1 MDESRDDAPL
11 PARDLAYTELME
23 MRATTA
29 FQRVA
34 RLNLRPHPTCA
45 FVDQFRQQ
53 ELRKRFG
60 RGIAK
65 PCALAPEQQ
74 RFDGDDRAIHRI
86 RAFVMLAVKLD
97 VDAAPGD
104 WTFDALVPRH
114 GSLTELK

>member
-1 MDESRDDAPL
+1 MRDDAPL
-11 PARDLAYTELME
+11 PSRDIAYIDLME

-34 RLNLRPHPTCA
+34 RLRLHAHATCA
-45 FVDQFRQQ
+45 FVDKLRQQ

-74 RFDGDDRAIHRI
+74 
-86 RAFVMLAVKLD
+86 
-97 VDAAPGD
+97 
-104 WTFDALVPRH
+104 
-114 GSLTELK
+114 

>member
-1 MDESRDDAPL
+1 
-11 PARDLAYTELME
+11 

-29 FQRVA
+29 FQRLA
-34 RLNLRPHPTCA
+34 RLNLRPHPTRA

-74 RFDGDDRAIHRI
+74 RFDSDDRAIHRI
-86 RAFVMLAVKLD
+86 RAFVIPAVKLD